1 MPAPK
6 RPNTAAATA
15 AVVRNAQERKAAEL
29 RAAGWTV
36 WPPTSEE
43 RTTNFDIAQWILDDA
58 GGADE
63 SVREFAAQV
72 ADRLRATPFTVIEA
86 CDGLTE
92 AQVDHFVQAPCGRRD
107 THSAH

>member
-6 RPNTAAATA
+6 NPNTSAATEASVA
-15 AVVRNAQERKAAEL
+15 ARARAKHNKWAAEM
-29 RAAGWTV
+29 RAAGWIV
-36 WPPTSEE
+36 EPPGRNGST
-43 RTTNFDIAQWILDDA
+43 
-58 GGADE
+58 
-63 SVREFAAQV
+63 
-72 ADRLRATPFTVIEA
+72 IEA